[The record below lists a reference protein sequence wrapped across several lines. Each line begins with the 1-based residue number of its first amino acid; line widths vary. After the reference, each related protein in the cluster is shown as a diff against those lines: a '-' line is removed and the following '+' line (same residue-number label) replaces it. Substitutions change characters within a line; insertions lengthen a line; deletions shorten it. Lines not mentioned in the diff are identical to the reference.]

1 MRLLTG
7 FLALLH
13 RDRVAS
19 ALAPTFARVRSLD
32 PNEAYLR
39 LEAALG
45 SVALL
50 QTLQASA
57 WRALEE
63 TKPDL
68 TDAAR
73 VAWLDKRLARSK
85 RFQPARVRSSD
96 EGAWLAWTLRI
107 DRAAGAASGEAADL
121 LDTPEGRR
129 LEALGAEL
137 AGQHLGRELMR

>member
-7 FLALLH
+7 FLALLP

-19 ALAPTFARVRSLD
+19 ALAPTFARVRGLG

-39 LEAALG
+39 LESALR

-50 QTLQASA
+50 EPLQVSA
-57 WRALEE
+57 WSVLEE
-63 TKPDL
+63 RKPDL
-68 TDAAR
+68 ADAQR
-73 VAWLDKRLARSK
+73 VSWLEQRLARPK
-85 RFQPARVRSSD
+85 RFQPARVRSAD

-129 LEALGAEL
+129 LEARGAEL
-137 AGQHLGRELMR
+137 AGQHLGRELAR